1 MKLGPFQF
9 NRLEFAGSLADLGTL
24 LPLLIGLIVINGLNP
39 TSVLFMIGIF
49 YILSGTY
56 YRIPVSVQPMKII
69 AAYAIAMGM
78 SQVEI
83 SASTIIIGV
92 ILLVLG
98 ITKLIRLIGKYIPH
112 IVVRGVQFGVG
123 SILIYKGISL
133 VLKSD
138 PDLVIQNVGPVS
150 IGIILGGIG
159 VILTLILLKNKRFPA
174 AIVIVFLGIMVGIF
188 MGKPIDGE
196 IQVGIYLPKLFPYGI
211 PGKTDLL
218 IGLTLLVIPQIPM
231 TTSNAIISNCDLS
244 KEYFGKK
251 AKKMSYTSLA
261 NSMGLGNVVS
271 FILGGMPMCH
281 GSGGIAAHYRFG
293 SRTAGSNLIIG
304 SIFLGLG
311 LFFGPSALH
320 LLDLIPLSLLGVLLI
335 FAGIQLCLMIK
346 DVKDKINLALIFFM
360 FLVALTINLSIS
372 FILGIILAY
381 TIKKFKLKI

>member
-174 AIVIVFLGIMVGIF
+174 AIVIVFLEKLLSDIIAAPGPFPSFRFVLTSLIRISNGFVGI
-188 MGKPIDGE
+188 
-196 IQVGIYLPKLFPYGI
+196 
-211 PGKTDLL
+211 DLQN
-218 IGLTLLVIPQIPM
+218 I
-231 TTSNAIISNCDLS
+231 
-244 KEYFGKK
+244 
-251 AKKMSYTSLA
+251 
-261 NSMGLGNVVS
+261 
-271 FILGGMPMCH
+271 
-281 GSGGIAAHYRFG
+281 R
-293 SRTAGSNLIIG
+293 
-304 SIFLGLG
+304 
-311 LFFGPSALH
+311 
-320 LLDLIPLSLLGVLLI
+320 
-335 FAGIQLCLMIK
+335 
-346 DVKDKINLALIFFM
+346 
-360 FLVALTINLSIS
+360 
-372 FILGIILAY
+372 
-381 TIKKFKLKI
+381 

>member
-150 IGIILGGIG
+150 IGIVLGGIG

>member
-1 MKLGPFQF
+1 MKLGQFQF

-56 YRIPVSVQPMKII
+56 YRIPVSVQPMKVI

-83 SASTIIIGV
+83 SASTIIIGI
-92 ILLVLG
+92 ILLILG

-112 IVVRGVQFGVG
+112 MVVRGVQFGVG

-138 PDLVIQNVGPVS
+138 SDLVIQNVGPVS
-150 IGIILGGIG
+150 IGVILGGIG

-360 FLVALTINLSIS
+360 LLVALTINLSIS

>member
-1 MKLGPFQF
+1 
-9 NRLEFAGSLADLGTL
+9 
-24 LPLLIGLIVINGLNP
+24 
-39 TSVLFMIGIF
+39 
-49 YILSGTY
+49 
-56 YRIPVSVQPMKII
+56 
-69 AAYAIAMGM
+69 
-78 SQVEI
+78 
-83 SASTIIIGV
+83 
-92 ILLVLG
+92 
-98 ITKLIRLIGKYIPH
+98 
-112 IVVRGVQFGVG
+112 VVRGVQFGVG

>member
-244 KEYFGKK
+244 REYFGKK

-381 TIKKFKLKI
+381 TIKRFKLKI